1 MITRA
6 VIIFIIHYR
15 MLTGLNLIIMTT
27 IKVGD
32 VATYLHRACSL
43 RTSKISSI
51 QIINCQNESEEVNE
65 LDLDEKDGRIGFE
78 DGFCCHSGRIVS
90 ILGGCNKEGQ
100 KKQFSK
106 SFVLGTE
113 AVREYEDAV
122 DNRTKWNVSS
132 LCDCGSVTTGSFD
145 TQAELDAYIQ
155 GINDAVGW
163 LEHAE
168 MMTDDEWE
176 IYLAE
181 TKEGDDE

>member
-78 DGFCCHSGRIVS
+78 DGFCCHSGRLEITS
-90 ILGGCNKEGQ
+90 SWLFKDSRSHFENG
-100 KKQFSK
+100 
-106 SFVLGTE
+106 SFLYNGT
-113 AVREYEDAV
+113 
-122 DNRTKWNVSS
+122 
-132 LCDCGSVTTGSFD
+132 TTGK
-145 TQAELDAYIQ
+145 
-155 GINDAVGW
+155 G
-163 LEHAE
+163 
-168 MMTDDEWE
+168 
-176 IYLAE
+176 
-181 TKEGDDE
+181 